1 MFGGAGGLLADDGVV
16 ADSALEHVTVA
27 VAIGQIQAATGRVFV
42 TRPNGTVAWVKA
54 CDPVYRGDVIETA
67 ADGAVS
73 IIFSDDT
80 EFRLSASSR
89 MGLDGFVDGTSNS
102 ALFSLTQGAFAFI
115 AGKLLAKTGGLRID
129 TPLGSIRARGSGL
142 GILTLTALTLS
153 AIEEAQAGP
162 PLPPHDTWQDDDT
175 VEVASRYD
183 VTTKDGRTYQVK
195 PGQELVV
202 DAIGSASVNVIPL
215 AQNADLSF
223 RTLDLLSQ
231 AGTFL
236 QQLQL
241 QGQRAD
247 ATATGGAGSASA
259 FALALPSDTLAA
271 VAIQANNS
279 GTSSSTTSHLDTTPL
294 ILATPPI
301 PPQAIPLPTPPIPP
315 QAIPLPTPPIPPQ
328 AIPLPTPPIPPQAIP
343 LPTPPIPPPI
353 SATIAIAGIRV
364 SSMDQADITIAGK
377 NIVNASAARTG
388 FVITG
393 AESGGT
399 GPVTV
404 QILNSQ
410 GSVVSAFI
418 AQAQVGGNFVV
429 NVPPAQA
436 QTLPD
441 GSYTVTATVMNAA
454 GDPVTSSLL
463 LKVAT
468 TLPRVTISDAVD
480 GDGNNVINHA
490 EAQTGVGLSGSVSGL
505 AAGSVLHIQ

>member
-1 MFGGAGGLLADDGVV
+1 MFGGAGGRLADDGVV
-16 ADSALEHVTVA
+16 AGSALEHATVA
-27 VAIGQIQAATGRVFV
+27 MAIGQIQAATGRVSV
-42 TRPNGTVAWVKA
+42 TRTNGTVAWVKA

-80 EFRLSASSR
+80 EFSVSATAR
-89 MGLDGFVDGTSNS
+89 VVLNEFGCTPDGTSNS

-202 DAIGSASVNVIPL
+202 DAIGSASVNAIPL

-247 ATATGGAGSASA
+247 ATAAGGAG
-259 FALALPSDTLAA
+259 
-271 VAIQANNS
+271 
-279 GTSSSTTSHLDTTPL
+279 
-294 ILATPPI
+294 
-301 PPQAIPLPTPPIPP
+301 
-315 QAIPLPTPPIPPQ
+315 
-328 AIPLPTPPIPPQAIP
+328 
-343 LPTPPIPPPI
+343 
-353 SATIAIAGIRV
+353 
-364 SSMDQADITIAGK
+364 
-377 NIVNASAARTG
+377 
-388 FVITG
+388 
-393 AESGGT
+393 
-399 GPVTV
+399 
-404 QILNSQ
+404 
-410 GSVVSAFI
+410 
-418 AQAQVGGNFVV
+418 
-429 NVPPAQA
+429 
-436 QTLPD
+436 
-441 GSYTVTATVMNAA
+441 
-454 GDPVTSSLL
+454 
-463 LKVAT
+463 
-468 TLPRVTISDAVD
+468 
-480 GDGNNVINHA
+480 
-490 EAQTGVGLSGSVSGL
+490 
-505 AAGSVLHIQ
+505 